1 MSSQPRAQNLA
12 EYPGVPDAEPV
23 FAEVAQG
30 DAQVLSN
37 EQEFSLREDTHSE
50 NEQELSL
57 REDTHS
63 ENEQEL
69 SIRENVHPL
78 SPQEQ
83 MEETMFLG
91 LRLTE
96 GVSKAEFH
104 RQFGVS
110 MEQIYGEVIRKNTA
124 KGLLIDEAGY
134 VCLTREGMDLSNYVM
149 AQFLLDEV

>member
-1 MSSQPRAQNLA
+1 M
-12 EYPGVPDAEPV
+12 
-23 FAEVAQG
+23 
-30 DAQVLSN
+30 
-37 EQEFSLREDTHSE
+37 
-50 NEQELSL
+50 